1 MLAKIYRPSKTA
13 MQSGQAATRRWIL
26 EFEPGSGLAPEPLM
40 GWSSSSDTTRQVKLT
55 FDTREQAID
64 YARRHGIPHQV
75 FEPKER
81 KPVLKAYGDNF
92 SPRRKEPWSH

>member
-26 EFEPGSGLAPEPLM
+26 EFEPRSAMTPDPLM
-40 GWSSSSDTTRQVKLT
+40 GWSSSADTTRQVKLT

-75 FEPKER
+75 MEPKER

-92 SPRRKEPWSH
+92 SAKRKEPWSH